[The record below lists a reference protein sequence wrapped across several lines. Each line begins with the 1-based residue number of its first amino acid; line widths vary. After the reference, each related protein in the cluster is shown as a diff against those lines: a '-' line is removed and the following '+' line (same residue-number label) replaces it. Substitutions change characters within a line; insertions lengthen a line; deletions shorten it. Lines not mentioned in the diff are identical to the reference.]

1 MNTPTNVSPIETL
14 YATSG
19 AEKRRN
25 VIKEDGI
32 DRRELFS
39 SLVNGASLSQI
50 AYAGLSQEF
59 NLTLSLQDN
68 NFNSDLRAVD
78 QDTTHNETFA
88 PTPDKRDTAT
98 KLEDAPA
105 TLDYE
110 QPVEESVTE
119 NAAPQIENN
128 YFSEP
133 DVDQGTV
140 SAIKETKSINPTERT
155 NDSTSITTQT
165 PEMQFAATITSRPE
179 AVIQGP
185 REVASAN
192 NAATV
197 NKTQN
202 RDPVSLQV
210 SKLEEVN
217 SNAVLRNAGNAKGNS
232 LRAKV
237 TEAPEELVSQPSAN
251 LAASSAVSAQANL
264 QNRVGGDPVRLPAGD
279 LANDGDIA
287 LNGAVTRQGSKQGTA
302 NQQNNSSLNQQG
314 TQAKNDSQG
323 TASGAQQSA
332 EQALAAA
339 TQRNN
344 LFAATLARSG
354 VTQNQ
359 PSIQPVSGDLG
370 IGNATNGQQQPTRA
384 TDLPQPQRARPQ
396 LPPRFVSE
404 QISVQVQR
412 ALGQGTDRINIQLK
426 PAELG
431 KIEVKL
437 EVAHDGKINAV
448 IAAERSDTLDLL
460 RQDARHLQQSLQS
473 AGLNADS
480 SSLSF
485 TLKNQD
491 NSFQQALAKDDRDDA
506 EEAEALVNDAE
517 SGSAPKDRQIVSDDK
532 IDVQV

>member
-68 NFNSDLRAVD
+68 NFNGDLRAVEK
-78 QDTTHNETFA
+78 DTIHNETLA
-88 PTPDKRDTAT
+88 PITDKRDTVT
-98 KLEDAPA
+98 KVEDTPA
-105 TLDYE
+105 TLDDE
-110 QPVEESVTE
+110 QPAEEGVAE
-119 NAAPQIENN
+119 NTGPKIENN
-128 YFSEP
+128 FFSEP
-133 DVDQGTV
+133 DIDQGPV
-140 SAIKETKSINPTERT
+140 SEVKENRPINPAELAH
-155 NDSTSITTQT
+155 DSTSISTQT
-165 PEMQFAATITSRPE
+165 PEMQFAATTTSRPE
-179 AVIQGP
+179 SVIQGP
-185 REVASAN
+185 QEVARAN
-192 NAATV
+192 NAA
-197 NKTQN
+197 NINQAQN
-202 RDPVSLQV
+202 RDPVALQV
-210 SKLEEVN
+210 TKAEEVN
-217 SNAVLRNAGNAKGNS
+217 SNAVLRNAGTAKGND

-251 LAASSAVSAQANL
+251 LAASATVSAQAN
-264 QNRVGGDPVRLPAGD
+264 QQSRVGGETVRLPAGD

-302 NQQNNSSLNQQG
+302 NQQNNSSLNQPG
-314 TQAKNDSQG
+314 TQAKGDSQG
-323 TASGAQQSA
+323 TASGAQHSA

-354 VTQNQ
+354 VTQTQ
-359 PSIQPVSGDLG
+359 PSIQPVGGDLG

-384 TDLPQPQRARPQ
+384 TELPQPQRTRPQ

-431 KIEVKL
+431 RIEVKL

-460 RQDARHLQQSLQS
+460 RQDARHLQQSLQG

-491 NSFQQALAKDDRDDA
+491 NSFQQALGKEDRDDT
-506 EEAEALVNDAE
+506 EETDALGNEVEAN
-517 SGSAPKDRQIVSDDK
+517 SAPTDRQIVSDDK

>member
-19 AEKRRN
+19 SEKRRN

-68 NFNSDLRAVD
+68 NFNKDLRPVEAD
-78 QDTTHNETFA
+78 IAHTEAFSA
-88 PTPDKRDTAT
+88 PEDKREPDTD
-98 KLEDAPA
+98 LRNMPA
-105 TLDYE
+105 TQKDE
-110 QPVEESVTE
+110 PTTDDAVSETV
-119 NAAPQIENN
+119 APQVDTNNFFEPTSNGSNISLTESQRVKTSPEQENTAD
-128 YFSEP
+128 F
-133 DVDQGTV
+133 V
-140 SAIKETKSINPTERT
+140 SS
-155 NDSTSITTQT
+155 QT
-165 PEMQFAATITSRPE
+165 PTVQVAA
-179 AVIQGP
+179 AVTADSQAVLQKP
-185 REVASAN
+185 RETNQLGSAN
-192 NAATV
+192 KINQLQSKE
-197 NKTQN
+197 N
-202 RDPVSLQV
+202 VSLQV
-210 SKLEEVN
+210 TKPEEIS
-217 SNAVLRNAGNAKGNS
+217 SNAVLRSAQNGKGND

-237 TEAPEELVSQPSAN
+237 TESPEELISQPSAN
-251 LAASSAVSAQANL
+251 LAASSAIAAQTN
-264 QNRVGGDPVRLPAGD
+264 QQTRIGGEVTRLPAGD
-279 LANDGDIA
+279 LANDGEAA
-287 LNGAVTRQGSKQGTA
+287 LNGAVTRQGGKQGAA
-302 NQQNNSSLNQQG
+302 NQQNNNSSNQTGAQIKG
-314 TQAKNDSQG
+314 DNQS
-323 TASGAQQSA
+323 TASGAQQTA

-354 VTQNQ
+354 VNQSQ

-370 IGNATNGQQQPTRA
+370 ISSANNGQQQPARTA
-384 TDLPQPQRARPQ
+384 DLPQPQRARPQ

-473 AGLNADS
+473 AGLSADS

-485 TLKNQD
+485 TQKNQD
-491 NSFQQALAKDDRDDA
+491 GSFQQALGKDGSDTA
-506 EEAEALVNDAE
+506 EEAEIINDETE
-517 SGSAPKDRQIVSDDK
+517 SGLTSTSSQIISDDK

>member
-68 NFNSDLRAVD
+68 NFNGDLRSAD
-78 QDTTHNETFA
+78 QDTSHNQVFTT
-88 PTPDKRDTAT
+88 TPDKRDTVT
-98 KLEDAPA
+98 KLEDAPL
-105 TLDYE
+105 TSDNE
-110 QPVEESVTE
+110 QPVEESVAE
-119 NAAPQIENN
+119 NAALQLENN
-128 YFSEP
+128 YVSES
-133 DVDQGTV
+133 DIDQSPV
-140 SAIKETKSINPTERT
+140 SGVKENRSINPAELAH
-155 NDSTSITTQT
+155 DSTSITTQT
-165 PEMQFAATITSRPE
+165 PEMQVAATTTSRPE
-179 AVIQGP
+179 SVIQGP
-185 REVASAN
+185 REVGRAN
-192 NAATV
+192 NAV
-197 NKTQN
+197 NINQAQN
-202 RDPVSLQV
+202 RDPVALQV
-210 SKLEEVN
+210 IKAEEVS
-217 SNAVLRNAGNAKGNS
+217 SNAVLRNAGNAKGS
-232 LRAKV
+232 DLRAKV

-251 LAASSAVSAQANL
+251 LAASATVSAQANQ
-264 QNRVGGDPVRLPAGD
+264 QNRVGGDTVRLPAGD
-279 LANDGDIA
+279 LANDGDMA
-287 LNGAVTRQGSKQGTA
+287 LNGAVTRQGSKQGAA
-302 NQQNNSSLNQQG
+302 NQQNNNSLNQPG
-314 TQAKNDSQG
+314 TQAKGDSQG
-323 TASGAQQSA
+323 TASGAQHSA

-359 PSIQPVSGDLG
+359 PSIQPVGGDLG

-384 TDLPQPQRARPQ
+384 TELPQPQRARPQ

-431 KIEVKL
+431 RIEVKL

-460 RQDARHLQQSLQS
+460 RQDARHLQQSLQG

-491 NSFQQALAKDDRDDA
+491 NSFQQALGKDDKDEA
-506 EEAEALVNDAE
+506 EEAEALGNDAE
-517 SGSAPKDRQIVSDDK
+517 TGSTPIDRQIVSDDK

>member
-68 NFNSDLRAVD
+68 NFNSELRAVD
-78 QDTTHNETFA
+78 HDTTHNQTFA
-88 PTPDKRDTAT
+88 PTPDKRDTVIE
-98 KLEDAPA
+98 LEDTPA
-105 TLDYE
+105 TLDNE
-110 QPVEESVTE
+110 QPVEETVAE
-119 NAAPQIENN
+119 NAGPQIENN
-128 YFSEP
+128 YFSES
-133 DVDQGTV
+133 DVDQSPLSEFKGN
-140 SAIKETKSINPTERT
+140 KSINQTEKI

-165 PEMQFAATITSRPE
+165 PEMQVAVTTTSRPDS
-179 AVIQGP
+179 VIQGP
-185 REVASAN
+185 REVTRAN

-197 NKTQN
+197 AQSQN
-202 RDPVSLQV
+202 RDFVSLTV
-210 SKLEEVN
+210 TKAEEVS
-217 SNAVLRNAGNAKGNS
+217 SNAVMRNAENAKGNG

-251 LAASSAVSAQANL
+251 LAASSAVSAQANQ

-302 NQQNNSSLNQQG
+302 NQQNNNSLNQPG

-359 PSIQPVSGDLG
+359 PSIQPVGGDLG
-370 IGNATNGQQQPTRA
+370 IGNATNGQQQPTKA

-396 LPPRFVSE
+396 LPPRLVSE

-431 KIEVKL
+431 RIEVKL

-460 RQDARHLQQSLQS
+460 RQDARHLQQSLQG

-491 NSFQQALAKDDRDDA
+491 NSFQQALGKDDRDDA
-506 EEAEALVNDAE
+506 EEAEASGNDADA
-517 SGSAPKDRQIVSDDK
+517 SSAPTDRQIVSDEK